1 MGLGPRRRFRLHRL
15 GSAARAVLRV
25 TGRIQESRSLRE
37 RLGVGPFILAV
48 RHLRQGVNG
57 GGARGPSG
65 IPTDEEQAAGLERRI
80 LQAMKKG
87 QDPYSIFK
95 PKEYTGSR
103 DDPHIVPSINNK
115 RLVGCLCEEDNTAIV
130 WFWLHEGNPQRC
142 PSCGSHY
149 KLVHHEL
156 PH

>member
-1 MGLGPRRRFRLHRL
+1 MASRILLKACRLTLMGRQNILMKTPQ
-15 GSAARAVLRV
+15 RAMA
-25 TGRIQESRSLRE
+25 GK
-37 RLGVGPFILAV
+37 
-48 RHLRQGVNG
+48 
-57 GGARGPSG
+57 G

-87 QDPYSIFK
+87 QDPYSILK
-95 PKEYTGSR
+95 PKEYTGTR

-115 RLVGCLCEEDNTAIV
+115 RLVGCLCEEDNTAVV

>member
-1 MGLGPRRRFRLHRL
+1 MASRILLRACRLTLMGRQNILMKTPQ
-15 GSAARAVLRV
+15 RAMA
-25 TGRIQESRSLRE
+25 GK
-37 RLGVGPFILAV
+37 
-48 RHLRQGVNG
+48 
-57 GGARGPSG
+57 G

-87 QDPYSIFK
+87 QDPYSILK
-95 PKEYTGSR
+95 PKEYTGTR

-115 RLVGCLCEEDNTAIV
+115 RLVGCLCEEDNTAVV

>member
-1 MGLGPRRRFRLHRL
+1 MASKILLRACRLSLMGRQNILMKAPQ
-15 GSAARAVLRV
+15 RAMA
-25 TGRIQESRSLRE
+25 SK
-37 RLGVGPFILAV
+37 
-48 RHLRQGVNG
+48 
-57 GGARGPSG
+57 G

-95 PKEYTGSR
+95 PKEYTGTK

-115 RLVGCLCEEDNTAIV
+115 RLVGCLCEEDNTAVV
-130 WFWLHEGNPQRC
+130 WFWVHEGNPQRC